1 MAASDGGLVFIKAID
16 GSSEYKGKN
25 FIVGLLKDVKKEI
38 GYEKVV

>member
-1 MAASDGGLVFIKAID
+1 MAASDGGLVSIKAID

-25 FIVGLLKDVKKEI
+25 FIVGLLKEAKKEI